1 MKPDF
6 FKSVLIIGVSAGAI
20 LNLAFFSIGKNGL
33 DSVQPPLLSQADTPS
48 PEFRS
53 VNIEYLQDLFR
64 NSSGVG
70 GKKENSED
78 LEGKTA
84 LSEEQNKNEFWSV
97 VGIIS
102 QSDAIKAYIRLENS
116 EIMEVVE
123 GDIFA
128 VDYEV
133 MSIEREY
140 LVYKKISGEKG
151 VIRLYSS
158 GEDIENE

>member
-1 MKPDF
+1 MKTDF
-6 FKSVLIIGVSAGAI
+6 FKSVLIIGVSVGAI
-20 LNLAFFSIGKNGL
+20 LNLAFFSIGKNSL
-33 DSVQPPLLSQADTPS
+33 DPVQLPLLSEADTLS
-48 PEFRS
+48 PEFKAE
-53 VNIEYLQDLFR
+53 NIEYLKDLFR
-64 NSSGVG
+64 NSSGG
-70 GKKENSED
+70 DGKKENSEA
-78 LEGKTA
+78 LENEPA
-84 LSEEQNKNEFWSV
+84 LSEEPNKNEFLSV

-102 QSDAIKAYIRLENS
+102 QSGAIKAYIRLENS

-128 VDYEV
+128 IDHEV

-140 LVYKKISGEKG
+140 LVYKKVSGEKG

>member
-116 EIMEVVE
+116 EIMEVV
-123 GDIFA
+123 
-128 VDYEV
+128 
-133 MSIEREY
+133 
-140 LVYKKISGEKG
+140 
-151 VIRLYSS
+151 
-158 GEDIENE
+158 